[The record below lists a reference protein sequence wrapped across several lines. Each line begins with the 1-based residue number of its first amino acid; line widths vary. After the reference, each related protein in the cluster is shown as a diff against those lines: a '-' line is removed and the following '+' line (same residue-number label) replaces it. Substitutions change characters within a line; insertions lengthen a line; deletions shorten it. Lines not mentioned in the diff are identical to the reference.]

1 MFRVLIF
8 FFSIKLKRSKVV
20 GFWEDLCP
28 QLEDDEFR
36 RFFRMNKGTLRALT
50 SFLEPERRVYQ
61 GGREQVF
68 PSKMVA
74 MTTAFL
80 GSQLPCKQ
88 LGSMFG
94 VSEGCFLKVTEY
106 VMHLITNK
114 SNLVIKWPNK
124 DEYPAIAA
132 EFNKRRIR

>member
-1 MFRVLIF
+1 
-8 FFSIKLKRSKVV
+8 
-20 GFWEDLCP
+20 
-28 QLEDDEFR
+28 
-36 RFFRMNKGTLRALT
+36 MNKNTLRALT
-50 SFLEPERRVYQ
+50 SFLEPERRLYQ

-80 GSQLPCKQ
+80 GSQLACKQ
-88 LGSMFG
+88 LSSMFG
-94 VSEGCFLKVTEY
+94 ISEGCFLKVTEY
-106 VMHLITNK
+106 IMQLLTDK
-114 SNLVIKWPNK
+114 SKFIIKWPNK